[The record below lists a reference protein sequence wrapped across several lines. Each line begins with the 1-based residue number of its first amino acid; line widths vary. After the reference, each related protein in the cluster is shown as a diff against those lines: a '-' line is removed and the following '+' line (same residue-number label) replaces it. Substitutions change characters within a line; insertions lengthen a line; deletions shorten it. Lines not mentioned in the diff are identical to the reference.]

1 MLDQAYQKTEG
12 GRAEIRARAL
22 PLSRSA
28 RNLLLVIDGSRSARE
43 WLILVQGCVVAD
55 LAYLVEHR
63 LIAAAAALAPPPRPP
78 AATAA
83 PQLDYQQLYA
93 LLSSQAT
100 KQLGLI
106 KGYAFALDIEKCAG
120 LPELQRLAL
129 DFVERVQQSKGA
141 AAAGQLRQAL
151 GLQP

>member
-1 MLDQAYQKTEG
+1 
-12 GRAEIRARAL
+12 
-22 PLSRSA
+22 
-28 RNLLLVIDGSRSARE
+28 
-43 WLILVQGCVVAD
+43 
-55 LAYLVEHR
+55 
-63 LIAAAAALAPPPRPP
+63 
-78 AATAA
+78 
-83 PQLDYQQLYA
+83 

-141 AAAGQLRQAL
+141 EAAGQLRQAL